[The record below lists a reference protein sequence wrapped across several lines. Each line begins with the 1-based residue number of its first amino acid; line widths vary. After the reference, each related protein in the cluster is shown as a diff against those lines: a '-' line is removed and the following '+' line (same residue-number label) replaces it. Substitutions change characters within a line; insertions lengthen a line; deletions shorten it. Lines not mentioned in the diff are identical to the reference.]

1 MLLTLVATLSS
12 RTMSRVSEYITYSYS
27 GASGVKRSLEYTA
40 GLALFDIS
48 VCLDYRTRPESQFS
62 RGRQDSRSGR
72 CGIGN
77 SPHAATPHRSSHHH
91 LDSHTPISLMFSA
104 NFYPPDYG
112 KCISPSLGSINA
124 SAKPPL
130 QRHFADTHRDL
141 LYVVSSRR
149 YYFFL

>member
-1 MLLTLVATLSS
+1 MNRLINYCVTCEL
-12 RTMSRVSEYITYSYS
+12 
-27 GASGVKRSLEYTA
+27 GSLHV
-40 GLALFDIS
+40 FD
-48 VCLDYRTRPESQFS
+48 VPY
-62 RGRQDSRSGR
+62 
-72 CGIGN
+72 IGN

-149 YYFFL
+149 FYFFL